1 MVHPSQDILTE
12 TEASTVLSVSVRTL
26 QAWRL
31 RGGGPKYLKFG
42 RSVRYRRDEL
52 QAFIEAAS
60 RAHTSQTEA
69 A

>member
-1 MVHPSQDILTE
+1 MDTSQHVLTE
-12 TEASTVLSVSVRTL
+12 SEASLFINVPVRTL